1 MDKVIC
7 FISYLVFVL
16 TTNQAQAQEDSHL
29 GARFHDTLS
38 LGEYSLVIDVPQISL
53 NHKSAHQYEEGF
65 LITYPYIDS
74 AYLFIHKGYN
84 IKRPFC
90 DTTQIKLVS
99 EDKNLKCYYGVINDS
114 YTKEVFYKTSKI
126 TISYV
131 NVKEKYLSLFD
142 GIISSLEFIPC
153 CDKDRNT
160 KRMPPKMD
168 EATEMEVEKWDK
180 GKKSRK
186 RSTSKTPISQNGG
199 TTLSSN
205 RQKRIKETQ

>member
-16 TTNQAQAQEDSHL
+16 ATNQAQAQEDSYL
-29 GARFHDTLS
+29 GAGFHDTLS

-153 CDKDRNT
+153 CDKNRNT

-168 EATEMEVEKWDK
+168 EATEMEVEKWDR
-180 GKKSRK
+180 GGG
-186 RSTSKTPISQNGG
+186 RSLSQAKPP
-199 TTLSSN
+199 
-205 RQKRIKETQ
+205 RQPARR